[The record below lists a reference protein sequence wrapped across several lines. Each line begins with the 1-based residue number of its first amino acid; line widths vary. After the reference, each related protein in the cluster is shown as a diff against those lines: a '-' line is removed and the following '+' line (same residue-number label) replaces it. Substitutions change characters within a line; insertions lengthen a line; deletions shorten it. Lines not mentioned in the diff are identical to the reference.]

1 MTPTIQQILM
11 GVGAALSAPPPPEA
25 AGDFNASKV
34 GMIGMM
40 SMLAAQEADK
50 AIPVRVAE
58 NAAIRLVLRRAAGTT
73 YDAEFAGRISAAVD
87 QTDEMLTIS
96 ALDAA
101 NADLR
106 RLLTDLHASV
116 EASGDREFDHAI
128 LRLYRD
134 MAEGRRLEFG
144 R

>member
-50 AIPVRVAE
+50 AVPVRVAE
-58 NAAIRLVLRRAAGTT
+58 NAAIRAVLRRAAGTT
-73 YDAEFAGRISAAVD
+73 YDAEVSGRISVAVD
-87 QTDEMLTIS
+87 SVDDTLTIS
-96 ALDAA
+96 ALDRA

-106 RLLTDLHASV
+106 RLLTELHASV
-116 EASGDREFDHAI
+116 EKAGDRDFDHII
-128 LRLYRD
+128 LRLYRS
-134 MAEGRRLEFG
+134 MAEGRALSFG